1 MESILLHSMVCV
13 TTLSYITFFP
23 DFLKLT
29 FPESVMTFSNPQ
41 RFNHIP
47 GAELLHKAGADG
59 TVLLSREIELL
70 FTIRSAFLSL

>member
-1 MESILLHSMVCV
+1 
-13 TTLSYITFFP
+13 
-23 DFLKLT
+23 
-29 FPESVMTFSNPQ
+29 MTFSNPQ